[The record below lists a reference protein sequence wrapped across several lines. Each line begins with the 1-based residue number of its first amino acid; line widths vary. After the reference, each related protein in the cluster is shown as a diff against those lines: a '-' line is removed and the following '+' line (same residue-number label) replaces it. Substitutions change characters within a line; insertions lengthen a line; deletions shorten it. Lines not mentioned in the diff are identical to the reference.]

1 MFAHSRWFVL
11 CAALGAACGGGDDS
25 STGDDGG
32 NGAVH
37 PLFDLTA
44 SSKETFYDLPYP
56 NDLYRTA
63 NGLDL
68 TNFPTNALIAD
79 SFRMAAQE
87 LDGFG
92 LNSAMFV
99 RFSGALD
106 AASLPDVNASITDA
120 ASVYVVNVTP
130 TSPDYG
136 KKSPVVVRFRTEG
149 TQTLGDNNLV
159 VRPYPGFPLAEA
171 TQYALVVTT
180 RVQAGG
186 AAIAVAPSY
195 ADVAGSGGDAM
206 AAKLRTIDA
215 PLFTWLDAAGGDERA
230 DIAAASVFTTQHASI
245 VPPALRKAIFAL
257 PAPTAT
263 NIVST
268 GMTATYQ
275 SFTGSYMA
283 PNFQSGDVPYK
294 TAGSGKIT
302 VGTDGAAVVSHMET
316 LRFALTVPIG
326 AVPTNG
332 WPICIYSHGTGG
344 NYQSF
349 IGEGVAGDLAQQGI
363 AVISM
368 DQVLHGPRN
377 PNGDPELDFFNFA
390 NPYAARDNALQ
401 GAADAWSQMRLAL
414 GLSIANGGKTHTF
427 DGSKVFFFGHS
438 QGGIT
443 GPGFVTFE
451 PKLKG
456 AILSGTAGLLYENIL
471 HKTMP
476 LDIPALVETFIRD
489 EPVDEDN
496 PTLGLV
502 QMWLDRSDSV
512 NFAPLMTRNPVTVD
526 GVQNAPRNIFQTE
539 GFTDTY
545 APNIGLEA
553 FATALGGDIVDEP
566 DKKPV
571 EGVTLRG
578 RTTKPAPISGN
589 LNGATAV
596 LAQFNMQPGSDGHF
610 VVFDIQRAKTQADS
624 FLGTLSST
632 GTATVIAP

>member
-1 MFAHSRWFVL
+1 MFAHRSRWFL
-11 CAALGAACGGGDDS
+11 LGALLAGACGDS
-25 STGDDGG
+25 SSSGDDGG
-32 NGAVH
+32 TGTVQ
-37 PLFDLTA
+37 PMFDLTA
-44 SSKETFYDLPYP
+44 STKETFYDLPYP
-56 NDLYRTA
+56 NDLYLTDA
-63 NGLDL
+63 NTLDL

-99 RFSGALD
+99 RFTGTLD
-106 AASLPDVNASITDA
+106 ATSLPDVAGSITDT
-120 ASVYVVNVTP
+120 ASVYVVNVSP
-130 TSPDYG
+130 ASPDYG
-136 KKSPVVVRFRTEG
+136 KKSPVVVRFRAEG
-149 TQTLGDNNLV
+149 TQTLGIDNLV

-180 RVQAGG
+180 RVQSGG
-186 AAIAVAPSY
+186 AAIAVAKGF
-195 ADVAGSGGDAM
+195 ADVAGASTDAM
-206 AAKLRTIDA
+206 ATKLRTIDA
-215 PLFTWLDAAGGDERA
+215 PLLTWLDAAGGDERA
-230 DIAAASVFTTQHASI
+230 DVAAAAVFTTQHAMVI
-245 VPPALRKAIFAL
+245 APALRKAIFAL

-263 NIVST
+263 DVVSPGT
-268 GMTATYQ
+268 NATYQ
-275 SFTGSYMA
+275 TFTGNYMA

-294 TAGSGKIT
+294 VAGSGKIS
-302 VGTDGAAVVSHMET
+302 VGPDGAAVIGHMES
-316 LRFALTVPIG
+316 LRFALTVPAG
-326 AVPTNG
+326 AVPANG
-332 WPICIYSHGTGG
+332 WPICIYAHGTGG
-344 NYQSF
+344 DWKSF

-414 GLSIANGGKTHTF
+414 GLSIVNGGKTQTF

-443 GPGFVTFE
+443 GPAFVTFE
-451 PKLKG
+451 PKVRG

-489 EPVDEDN
+489 NPVDEDN

-502 QMWLDRSDSV
+502 QMWLDRSDSI
-512 NFAPLMTRNPVTVD
+512 NFAPLMTRSPVTVD
-526 GVQNAPRNIFQTE
+526 GVKNAPRNIFQTE
-539 GFTDTY
+539 GYTDTY

-553 FATALGGDIVDEP
+553 FATSLGGDIVMEP
-566 DKKPV
+566 DGKPV

-578 RTTKPAPISGN
+578 RTTVPAPVSNN

-596 LAQFNMQPGSDGHF
+596 LAQFNMEAGSDGHF
-610 VVFDIQRAKTQADS
+610 VVFDIPRAKMQADQ
-624 FLGTLSST
+624 FLGTLAAT
-632 GTATVIAP
+632 GTATVVAP